1 MLENLEQINIILIA
15 FTMFLFV
22 LFIYLVYCIAE
33 IKNQLKLFVDL
44 EYKKYKEDNAK
55 NTISSQ
61 PGSDRPQQ

>member
-15 FTMFLFV
+15 FSVFLIV

-33 IKNQLKLFVDL
+33 IKNQLKSFVDL

-61 PGSDRPQQ
+61 SGSNRPQQ

>member
-15 FTMFLFV
+15 FSMFLAV

-33 IKNQLKLFVDL
+33 IKNQLKSFVNL
-44 EYKKYKEDNAK
+44 EYKKHKENNAT

-61 PGSDRPQQ
+61 PGSNRPE

>member
-15 FTMFLFV
+15 FSVFLFV

-33 IKNQLKLFVDL
+33 IKNQLKSFVDL

-61 PGSDRPQQ
+61 SGSDRSE